1 MDESKNN
8 LREEL
13 EALKKKAEIAFGR
26 RIPQSI
32 GGDLFKPVTPGDI
45 DKVIGTGAG
54 SSDAPKMAVDEH
66 SAPAASGPLEEL
78 VSGRVEQSGSGP
90 FYRVLAEAGEIWES
104 AGSVHEEYLATIT
117 GGLPDIRPELSG
129 LIPVTDA
136 RPEDICYLDIE
147 TTGLSNTPLFLV
159 GLMYTEKGRLMIDQ
173 LFARDYTEER
183 NVLVFLETILSRFKM
198 LVTFN
203 GIGFDIPFIAARMSS
218 EKIPFSPPSVHT
230 DLLKVARKAVRKRT
244 PNHKLQTLEV
254 FLLGRKRK
262 GDIPG
267 SRIPGAYHDFVRNG
281 DAGNM
286 ATVIHHNRLDL
297 YSMLELVTLFL
308 SGR

>member
-1 MDESKNN
+1 MDERKND
-8 LREEL
+8 LKEEL
-13 EALKKKAEIAFGR
+13 EALKKKAENAFGR
-26 RIPQSI
+26 RAIPSI
-32 GGDLFKPVTPGDI
+32 GEDLFKPVTQGDI
-45 DKVIGTGAG
+45 GRVVGKYG
-54 SSDAPKMAVDEH
+54 DASGRVVDEPDV
-66 SAPAASGPLEEL
+66 PAASGSLEML
-78 VSGRVEQSGSGP
+78 VSGSVEQSGSGP
-90 FYRVLAEAGEIWES
+90 FYRVLAEAGEIWDN
-104 AGSVHEEYLATIT
+104 AGKVHEEYLATIT
-117 GGLPDIRPELSG
+117 GDLQDIRPELSG
-129 LIPVTDA
+129 LMPVTQA

-147 TTGLSNTPLFLV
+147 TTGLSNCPLFLV
-159 GLMYTEKGRLMIDQ
+159 GLMYTSGDRLMIDQ

-183 NVLVFLETILSRFKM
+183 NILVFLESLFLRFKM

-218 EKIPFSPPSVHT
+218 GKIPFSPPPVHV
-230 DLLKVARKAVRKRT
+230 DLLKVARKGVGKRT

-254 FLLGRKRK
+254 HLLGRKRK

-281 DAGNM
+281 DAGHM

>member
-1 MDESKNN
+1 MDKRKSD

-13 EALKKKAEIAFGR
+13 EALKKKAENAFGGR
-26 RIPQSI
+26 SIPSV
-32 GGDLFKPVTPGDI
+32 GGDIFKPVMPEDI
-45 DKVIGTGAG
+45 EQ
-54 SSDAPKMAVDEH
+54 AVDEYV
-66 SAPAASGPLEEL
+66 APVASGPLEKL
-78 VSGRVEQSGSGP
+78 VSGRVEQSGAGP
-90 FYRVLAEAGEIWES
+90 FYRVLAGAGEIWET
-104 AGSVHEEYLATIT
+104 AENVHEEYLSTIA
-117 GGLPDIRPELSG
+117 GSLPDIKPELSG
-129 LIPVTDA
+129 LIPVTQS

-147 TTGLSNTPLFLV
+147 TTGLSNTPLFLI
-159 GLMYTEKGRLMIDQ
+159 GLMYTKNGRLMIDQ

-183 NVLVFLETILSRFKM
+183 NVLVFLETILSGFKT

-218 EKIPFSPPSVHT
+218 GRIPFSPPPVHV
-230 DLLKVARKAVRKRT
+230 DLLKVARKGVGKRT
-244 PNHKLQTLEV
+244 PNHKLQTLEI

-267 SRIPGAYHDFVRNG
+267 SRIPGAYRDFVRNG

-297 YSMLELVTLFL
+297 YSMLELVTFFL